1 MTSTNKE
8 DLYNLS
14 LSELTDFITNVG
26 EKPYRAK
33 QLYRW
38 LYEKGITDINAMT
51 DIPDSSR
58 TKLCEIASNDSLEIV
73 DTLNSIDDSTEK
85 HLLKTH
91 DNHYIETVFMKYK
104 KRNSI
109 CISSQVGC
117 RMGCTF
123 CASGSKGLVRNLTP
137 AEMTL
142 QIILSENKSEERIK
156 NIVIMGIGEPLEN
169 FENVKKF
176 IENITS
182 DFGRDLS
189 RRAITL
195 STCGLVPMIHRLAD
209 ELPQV
214 NLAVSLHAPND
225 KLRAE
230 IMPITRKYDIA
241 SLIKAV
247 NYHYETTK
255 RRSTFEYTLIEGF
268 NDSEANAK
276 ELARLLRGMNCLVNL
291 IPLNKVTKGKQQG
304 SNKTRQK
311 NFHEVLSYYH
321 IPATIRRSLGEDI
334 DAACGQLMLK
344 QVEAS
349 KDI

>member
-1 MTSTNKE
+1 MTATIKQ

-14 LSELTDFITNVG
+14 LKELTDFITNTG

-38 LYEKGITDINAMT
+38 LYEKGITDINSMT
-51 DIPDSSR
+51 DIPESSR
-58 TKLCEIASNDSLEIV
+58 AKLNEIASNNSLEIV
-73 DTLNSIDDSTEK
+73 DTLKSKDASTEK
-85 HLLKTH
+85 HLLKTL

-123 CASGSKGLVRNLTP
+123 CASGSKGLIRNLTP

-142 QIILSENKSEERIK
+142 QVILSENESNERIK
-156 NIVIMGIGEPLEN
+156 NIVIMGIGEPLDN

-195 STCGLVPMIHRLAD
+195 STCGLVPMIEKLAD

-225 KLRAE
+225 ELRNK
-230 IMPITRKYDIA
+230 IMPISRKYDIA

-247 NYHYETTK
+247 KYHYEKTK

-268 NDSEANAK
+268 NDSEACAK
-276 ELARLLRGMNCLVNL
+276 ELVTLIRGMNCLVNI
-291 IPLNKVTKGKQQG
+291 IPLNKATEGKQQS
-304 SNKTRQK
+304 SNVQSINK
-311 NFHEVLSYYH
+311 FHEVLSNHH

-344 QVEAS
+344 KISQ
-349 KDI
+349 